1 MAIAVSESLVGID
14 IQETKNI
21 KDGMYRKVVQPKE
34 QSLIGEDKQRDFLRL
49 WSLKESYVK
58 AEGKGLR
65 IPMKDY
71 YFEKEN
77 ECYFVN
83 YGGQKQAWTFNIEET
98 LVEGYYISV
107 CGMETEVSW
116 NVK

>member
-1 MAIAVSESLVGID
+1 
-14 IQETKNI
+14 
-21 KDGMYRKVVQPKE
+21 
-34 QSLIGEDKQRDFLRL
+34 
-49 WSLKESYVK
+49 
-58 AEGKGLR
+58 
-65 IPMKDY
+65 MKDY